1 MIEFCGAT
9 LYLEQNLD
17 TGNFKSAVT
26 DLPVR
31 DHIPPHLQLR
41 ERAQVT
47 CPRRVGFE
55 LGPSHKTVAAFG
67 VCRAY
72 RFNHWDQGSS
82 TPFYFLDIS
91 YSDWNTDQGSVVEEA
106 SLPGFES
113 IDIYILCIYIYAW
126 ILCHLKSDF
135 DSTVGCCPQ
144 DEPSRTIP
152 LPGHWRS
159 LEGRRLLSHA
169 RGA

>member
-1 MIEFCGAT
+1 
-9 LYLEQNLD
+9 
-17 TGNFKSAVT
+17 VT

-106 SLPGFES
+106 SLPVFEIGS
-113 IDIYILCIYIYAW
+113 GAPGVPQGPATGCLG
-126 ILCHLKSDF
+126 LLEV
-135 DSTVGCCPQ
+135 DSK
-144 DEPSRTIP
+144 
-152 LPGHWRS
+152 
-159 LEGRRLLSHA
+159 A
-169 RGA
+169 